1 MNKDSKILV
10 TGAKGFLGQTVC
22 ENLYANGYTNLI
34 PLGGHKEMDLTRQ
47 SMVNT
52 LMLMHRPDAVL
63 HLAARVGGIGAN
75 AANPG
80 RYMYDNLSMGTNLIH
95 ASYKIR
101 TVKKFVMVGT
111 VCAYPKF
118 TEVPFNE
125 SDIWNGYPEETNAPY
140 GIAKRALVQLLM
152 SYKAQYGLNST
163 NLIPVNLYGPHDN
176 FNPESSHVIPALI
189 LKVAKAM
196 RDGTD
201 LTVWGTGSA
210 SREFLYVE
218 DAADAIRLALET
230 DTDSTPINVGTGVE
244 ISIRELVALICDFM
258 GFEGEIHFDSSK
270 PDGQPRRCLDTT
282 KAKEQLGFVALTS
295 FAQGLKNTIEWFKN
309 SGELDR
315 WN

>member
-10 TGAKGFLGQTVC
+10 TGAKGFLGQSVC
-22 ENLYANGYTNLI
+22 ENLYSNGYTNLVR
-34 PLGGHKEMDLTRQ
+34 LGGHKEMDLTRQ
-47 SMVNT
+47 SMVNS

-95 ASYKIR
+95 ASYKIH

-118 TEVPFNE
+118 TTVPFN
-125 SDIWNGYPEETNAPY
+125 DIWNGYPEETNAPY

-189 LKVAKAM
+189 LKVARAM
-196 RDGTD
+196 KDGTD
-201 LTVWGTGSA
+201 LQVWGTGSA

-230 DTDSTPINVGTGVE
+230 DTDSTPINIGTGCE
-244 ISIRELVALICDFM
+244 IQIKELVALICDYM
-258 GFEGEIHFDSSK
+258 GFQGKIQFDSSK
-270 PDGQPRRCLDTT
+270 PDGQPRRCLDTS
-282 KAKEQLGFVALTS
+282 KARKQLGFTALTP
-295 FAQGLKNTIEWFKN
+295 FHRGLRNTIAWFNN
-309 SGELDR
+309 SGEIDK